1 MAEFENDRVGKCL
14 LIKGIIEISLFML
27 KNINIRSNNIASNNY
42 FPKSEYT
49 LQLEKRVEEL
59 QRELQAKE
67 LISRTNKRW
76 NKQ

>member
-1 MAEFENDRVGKCL
+1 MAEFENDRVDRCL

-27 KNINIRSNNIASNNY
+27 NNINIRNNNISANNY

-49 LQLEKRVEEL
+49 LQLKKRVEEL

-67 LISRTNKRW
+67 SILGINKRW

>member
-1 MAEFENDRVGKCL
+1 MIGVDRCL

-27 KNINIRSNNIASNNY
+27 NNINIRSNNIAANNY

-49 LQLEKRVEEL
+49 LQLEKRVEDL
-59 QRELQAKE
+59 QRELQAEE
-67 LISRTNKRW
+67 LILRTNKRW